1 MYPYPRSQSTE
12 NKWKC
17 WVFTTTLHHEEGD
30 FSRAIMNHDRRF
42 RFFIWNLAPLKYG
55 VVDYLVTTE
64 QYSAQPL
71 QSAPIWMWDRER
83 AQRGAAIFITSPLA
97 WSGLAGTPVQCE
109 YGTYSSFMLLLSAAR
124 RKNVPIL
131 YNTMKGTR
139 KDFVGWTWTTYYY
152 IFNSRLIVGNNIFW
166 ASMST
171 AFVQTTECVLTD
183 RNKSVWKVAICL
195 D

>member
-83 AQRGAAIFITSPLA
+83 AQWGAAIFITSPLA
-97 WSGLAGTPVQCE
+97 WSGLGSLGHLC
-109 YGTYSSFMLLLSAAR
+109 S
-124 RKNVPIL
+124 
-131 YNTMKGTR
+131 
-139 KDFVGWTWTTYYY
+139 
-152 IFNSRLIVGNNIFW
+152 
-166 ASMST
+166 ASMGPIHHSCSFCQLLGEKMSQSCT
-171 AFVQTTECVLTD
+171 IPWKAQEKILWVEPEQPIIIFSIQGLSLVTIFSEPAWAPLLF
-183 RNKSVWKVAICL
+183 RRLSVY
-195 D
+195 

>member
-1 MYPYPRSQSTE
+1 MEFGTIEVWSCWLSCNHRTILSPATTVSTDLNVRQRKSAVGRS
-12 NKWKC
+12 NI
-17 WVFTTTLHHEEGD
+17 HHQPI
-30 FSRAIMNHDRRF
+30 S
-42 RFFIWNLAPLKYG
+42 
-55 VVDYLVTTE
+55 LV
-64 QYSAQPL
+64 
-71 QSAPIWMWDRER
+71 
-83 AQRGAAIFITSPLA
+83 
-97 WSGLAGTPVQCE
+97 WSGFAGTPVQCE

>member
-83 AQRGAAIFITSPLA
+83 AQWGAAIFITSPLA
-97 WSGLAGTPVQCE
+97 WSGLGWDTCAVRVWDLFIIHAPFVSCSAKKCPNLVQYHERHKKRFC
-109 YGTYSSFMLLLSAAR
+109 GLNLNNLLLYFQFKAYR
-124 RKNVPIL
+124 
-131 YNTMKGTR
+131 
-139 KDFVGWTWTTYYY
+139 W
-152 IFNSRLIVGNNIFW
+152 
-166 ASMST
+166 
-171 AFVQTTECVLTD
+171 
-183 RNKSVWKVAICL
+183 
-195 D
+195 